1 MSNKTKAGEGK
12 LLREVLLNQ
21 HGGNGESNQKIAKL
35 VNKEVTVVNAT
46 NKIRYTPAFIF
57 EVLIK

>member
-35 VNKEVTVVNAT
+35 V
-46 NKIRYTPAFIF
+46 
-57 EVLIK
+57 